1 MKKTAIFA
9 ALSVLLTGSV
19 GACASDRLEQAL
31 EVTTSQPLELEQ
43 EEEEESAAV
52 AKPKV
57 FKWVCKGCTEIE
69 QKVLD
74 ALQERGIKDKIAL
87 SVLMGNIKHESQFK
101 PTICEGGKLTG
112 YRGCHRGGFGLI
124 QWTTV
129 GRYDGLGRTAAAY
142 RLDPN
147 SLDAQLKWLFAEREW
162 KLVEASFK
170 NEGQSFKYY
179 MNAAYRWLGWGIYG
193 SRGHYAN
200 QYAHYM
206 HWEPVAEDPSEV
218 NK

>member
-19 GACASDRLEQAL
+19 GVGASDRLEQAL
-31 EVTTSQPLELEQ
+31 EVTASQPP
-43 EEEEESAAV
+43 EEEEQADEPALV
-52 AKPKV
+52 EQKEPR
-57 FKWVCKGCTEIE
+57 WVCKGCTETE

-74 ALQERGIKDKIAL
+74 ALQERGIRDKTAL

-101 PTICEGGKLTG
+101 PTICEGGRLTG

-162 KLVEASFK
+162 KEVEERFK
-170 NEGQSFKYY
+170 NEGQTFQYY

-200 QYAHYM
+200 QYVHYL
-206 HWEPVAEDPSEV
+206 HLEPVAKVSSDV
-218 NK
+218 N